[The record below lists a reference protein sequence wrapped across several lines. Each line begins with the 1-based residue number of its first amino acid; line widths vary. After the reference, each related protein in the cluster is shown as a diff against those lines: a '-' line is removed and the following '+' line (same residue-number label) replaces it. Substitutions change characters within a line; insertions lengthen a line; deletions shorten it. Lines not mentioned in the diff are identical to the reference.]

1 MHVKGPYLNL
11 KQAAEYCGYSPDT
24 FRRKL
29 RQYEL
34 PRYGPEGNRFA
45 QSVLDAWMQSPRMTS
60 GICGSP
66 PLSIRDTNCP

>member
-45 QSVLDAWMQSPRMTS
+45 QSVLDAWMQSPQTFERTAAPARRRRAKQVS
-60 GICGSP
+60 V
-66 PLSIRDTNCP
+66 

>member
-11 KQAAEYCGYSPDT
+11 KDAAAYCGYSPDT

-34 PRYGPEGNRFA
+34 PRYGPESNRFA
-45 QSVLDAWMQSPRMTS
+45 QSVLDAWMQSPETFRAA
-60 GICGSP
+60 P
-66 PLSIRDTNCP
+66 KQPRRRRAKQVSI